1 MKKLIISFIVC
12 ITVFFSCDTRT
23 YEDISGPPV
32 ANITYTNSI
41 KTILSSNCTSC
52 HSPNGGESPYLDN
65 YDDVKSNINLI
76 LQDLNDGSMPP
87 TGPLPSTTIQT
98 VQSWKDA
105 GMPQ

>member
-1 MKKLIISFIVC
+1 MKKIIISCIVC
-12 ITVFFSCDTRT
+12 TVILYSCDTRT

-41 KTILSSNCTSC
+41 KPIMNANCTSC
-52 HSPNGGESPYLDN
+52 HSPNGGQSPYLDN

-76 LQDLNDGSMPP
+76 LEDLNSGSMPP
-87 TGPLPSTTIQT
+87 NGPLSSTTIQT

-105 GMPQ
+105 GTPQ